1 MRIWVDITDASAVVF
16 FAPIVRRLEDAGH
29 TVTLTARRFAGAD
42 LVLRRYGLGGVLTTQ
57 HRGGG
62 LGTRAVGLVNRTA
75 QLLGSASSGRFD
87 VAAGSHASDF
97 VLTAWALAVPQMTF
111 LEPERPGRSNLVN
124 LRLVDEVAVPEAVP
138 VTMLTSAGAPEDR
151 LFRYPGFK
159 EEYYLYDAQP
169 DAEALSRLGVERRRI
184 VGVVRPAAPRT
195 RLSSA
200 GVSPAGEAAPSAQA
214 APAGE
219 ARPAGEATPA
229 DDARPADEAAPAAEA
244 RLTGLL
250 RGLAGR
256 RNLTLIV
263 AARDQDQRRRLL
275 ALELPGVIVPDGPV
289 DGVGLMAAADFVV
302 GLGGAMLREAA
313 ALGTPAYTL
322 SSSAGAV
329 EASLLADGRLTRA
342 AGPDDIL
349 LRKKDTRT
357 ASALPRDPWLFAD
370 RLLELA
376 RRHSRRARLGRL
388 VRDAADE
395 SSPPRV

>member
-57 HRGGG
+57 HRGGS

-97 VLTAWALAVPQMTF
+97 VLTAWTLAVPQMTF

-138 VTMLTSAGAPEDR
+138 VTALTSAGAPADK

-169 DAEALSRLGVERRRI
+169 DPEALHRLGVGRRRI

-195 RLSSA
+195 RLPG
-200 GVSPAGEAAPSAQA
+200 GVVS
-214 APAGE
+214 
-219 ARPAGEATPA
+219 
-229 DDARPADEAAPAAEA
+229 PADEAAPAAEA
-244 RLTGLL
+244 ALTGDAAPAAEAVPAAEARLTDLL

-275 ALELPGVIVPDGPV
+275 ALDLPGVILPDGPV

-302 GLGGAMLREAA
+302 GLRGAMLREAA

-357 ASALPRDPWLFAD
+357 ASAPPRDPWLFAD

-376 RRHSRRARLGRL
+376 RRRSRRARLGRL
-388 VRDAADE
+388 VRT
-395 SSPPRV
+395 PRTHRSG